1 MLTTSSGKKL
11 KLNCVKKR
19 KKYKK
24 YCENHVFVKE
34 TITFLRFYRAAYL
47 RRGPRTIENV
57 RLFANSKQ
65 NIYVWNLKLQDY
77 REENFFV
84 YIICLVTHSF
94 IRIHFK
100 TLRLVC
106 VISSF
111 YIRIPRREFSACTVT
126 QWKIKMQ
133 TIQYRRT
140 RIWEMKKDKYTKTL
154 AKNQVCEIFQMRDIG
169 KNGLPKFIK
178 LCMETPC
185 WCPFQEHQYGRRIPT
200 ETSVFE
206 FSY

>member
-1 MLTTSSGKKL
+1 MVTGLPSGGFELYCIVLPFFPVRVRLLPSGLPSSDFNTHSLFELFWKNGSYVSGESV
-11 KLNCVKKR
+11 C
-19 KKYKK
+19 
-24 YCENHVFVKE
+24 VFVA
-34 TITFLRFYRAAYL
+34 LW
-47 RRGPRTIENV
+47 
-57 RLFANSKQ
+57 LFGS
-65 NIYVWNLKLQDY
+65 
-77 REENFFV
+77 
-84 YIICLVTHSF
+84 
-94 IRIHFK
+94 
-100 TLRLVC
+100 VC
-106 VISSF
+106 SDVCCRSQ
-111 YIRIPRREFSACTVT
+111 FSACTVT
-126 QWKIKMQ
+126 QWKRKMQ

-154 AKNQVCEIFQMRDIG
+154 AKNQVCETFQMRDIG